1 VKPGTTERI
10 LVIHPDAA
18 TGQQIAQAFEKAGY
32 QVEVATDGLDGLV
45 AARKMKPDAVLCD
58 GAAPRLGAIDFC
70 RTVRHEPGLEAT
82 YVIALGTGL
91 LADIATTLDA
101 GADAVHAGPLDDA
114 TLLARVR
121 AGLRGR
127 GATRSG
133 AHAKHREDV
142 RDRAAAFATDVNN
155 ALMALVGHL
164 ALARQYL
171 DREEIQRAHS
181 HVDDARR
188 AAERIA
194 DATQGFL
201 VACER
206 DR

>member
-1 VKPGTTERI
+1 
-10 LVIHPDAA
+10 
-18 TGQQIAQAFEKAGY
+18 
-32 QVEVATDGLDGLV
+32 
-45 AARKMKPDAVLCD
+45 M
-58 GAAPRLGAIDFC
+58 
-70 RTVRHEPGLEAT
+70 
-82 YVIALGTGL
+82 
-91 LADIATTLDA
+91 
-101 GADAVHAGPLDDA
+101 HAGPLDAA

-127 GATRSG
+127 DATRSG
-133 AHAKHREDV
+133 AQAKHREDML
-142 RDRAAAFATDVNN
+142 DRTAAFATDVNN

-171 DREEIQRAHS
+171 DRDEIQRAHT

-206 DR
+206 ER